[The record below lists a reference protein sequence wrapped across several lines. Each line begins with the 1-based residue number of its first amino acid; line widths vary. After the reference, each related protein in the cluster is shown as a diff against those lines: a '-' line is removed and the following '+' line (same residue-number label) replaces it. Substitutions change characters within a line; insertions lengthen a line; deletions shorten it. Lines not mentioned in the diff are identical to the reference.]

1 VSEKPTVVLL
11 PGLDGTGRLFG
22 WLIRELEAYA
32 QVRVISYPSER
43 FLGYPELADRVRG
56 QAPAGPY
63 AIVAESF
70 SGPVAVTV
78 GATKPVGLRGIILSA
93 SFVVPPAPRLL
104 RLVPFEVFI
113 RLGIPR
119 TLLRY
124 FLLDSR
130 SALEVGPEVAL
141 AVASLRPSVLGARV
155 REVLSSNAGD
165 SLRSCAVPVVFLA
178 AGADRLLGSRGLRA
192 ARRVHPGVEGIT
204 IEGPHLLLQARPVES
219 AAVIRSFLQRWF
231 AS

>member
-1 VSEKPTVVLL
+1 MSEKPTVVLL

-22 WLIRELEAYA
+22 WLIRELEAHA
-32 QVRVISYPSER
+32 KVRVISYPPER
-43 FLGYPELADRVRG
+43 FLGYPELADLVRG

-78 GATKPVGLRGIILSA
+78 GATKPAGLRGIILSA

-104 RLVPFEVFI
+104 RFVPFELFI

-119 TLLRY
+119 TLLHY

-130 SALEVGPEVAL
+130 STMEVGPELAL
-141 AVASLRPSVLGARV
+141 AIASVAPSVLGARV
-155 REVLSSNAGD
+155 REVLGSNTSD
-165 SLRSCAVPVVFLA
+165 SLRSCAAPVVFLA
-178 AGADRLLGSRGLRA
+178 AGVPPYLSCCGCVLG
-192 ARRVHPGVEGIT
+192 H
-204 IEGPHLLLQARPVES
+204 
-219 AAVIRSFLQRWF
+219 
-231 AS
+231 